1 MNPIRMLKIY
11 RRASKL
17 GDLFE
22 EAAVSKSLFTSKT
35 FWFQVLTA
43 SASLLGVIP
52 LPPEYVAVGA
62 AVINVGLRLVSDAPV
77 HVVTPK

>member
-1 MNPIRMLKIY
+1 MGPIRLLKIY

-43 SASLLGVIP
+43 GASLLGIVP
-52 LPPEYVAVGA
+52 LPPEYIAVGV
-62 AVINVGLRLVSDAPV
+62 AVINVGLRLVTDKPV
-77 HVVTPK
+77 HVSN